1 VLSLSDFD
9 ERKESAQQIAARLR
23 PQLQNLAGIRAVV
36 ATPGGLGIRGFG
48 SPVQIVLGGGDYDE
62 LARWRDTI
70 LAKAS
75 ENPGLTNLDSDFY
88 ARKPQLKVS
97 VDRNRAADLGV
108 SLTTVGRTLETMMG
122 SRIVTTFLDRGE
134 EYNVMLQAREDDRAT
149 PSDLANIYVRSSTTN
164 SLIPLSNLVRVE
176 EIAGP
181 TELKRFDRLRSV
193 TITAGLNPGYSLG
206 EALDYMEKLVR
217 SELPAYAQ
225 INYDGESRE
234 FKRSGSALYA
244 TFMLALVIVFLVL
257 AAQFESF
264 RHPFIIMMT
273 VPLAVTGALV
283 GLQVTSGSI
292 NVFSQIGCIM
302 LIGLAAKNGIL
313 IVEFANQLRDR
324 GIEFHEAVIEAAAIR
339 LRPVLMTSLWT
350 VFGAIPLLIAS
361 GAGAESRRSI
371 GAVVVYGV
379 MFSLLLTL
387 YVVPVVYGYIARN
400 TQSPE
405 YIAHL
410 IEKLRGPKK
419 PEHPAEPPVTDAP

>member
-1 VLSLSDFD
+1 
-9 ERKESAQQIAARLR
+9 
-23 PQLQNLAGIRAVV
+23 
-36 ATPGGLGIRGFG
+36 
-48 SPVQIVLGGGDYDE
+48 
-62 LARWRDTI
+62 
-70 LAKAS
+70 
-75 ENPGLTNLDSDFY
+75 
-88 ARKPQLKVS
+88 
-97 VDRNRAADLGV
+97 
-108 SLTTVGRTLETMMG
+108 
-122 SRIVTTFLDRGE
+122 
-134 EYNVMLQAREDDRAT
+134 
-149 PSDLANIYVRSSTTN
+149 
-164 SLIPLSNLVRVE
+164 
-176 EIAGP
+176 
-181 TELKRFDRLRSV
+181 
-193 TITAGLNPGYSLG
+193 
-206 EALDYMEKLVR
+206 
-217 SELPAYAQ
+217 LPAHAR

-283 GLQVTSGSI
+283 GLQVTAGSI

-339 LRPVLMTSLWT
+339 LRPVLMTSLCT

-387 YVVPVVYGYIARN
+387 YVVPVVYGYVARS

-410 IEKLRGPKK
+410 IEKLRGQKK
-419 PEHPAEPPVTDAP
+419 PASEAPESG